1 MTLVFDAF
9 EVLEM
14 TVVSVL
20 ALLLPLLGMLPLASR
35 SNTKSVNF
43 VGITI
48 FMYHKSFNL
57 KENYKSDMALILWK

>member
-14 TVVSVL
+14 IVVSML
-20 ALLLPLLGMLPLASR
+20 ALFLPVLGMLPLASH
-35 SNTKSVNF
+35 SNTKSVLF

-48 FMYHKSFNL
+48 FMYCK
-57 KENYKSDMALILWK
+57 